1 MAKIDLITL
10 SGLTA
15 IDGSVI
21 ASGAIVKFETLF
33 FIGTTTIEIRPR
45 VFRTRE
51 LFESGFDYVKTIEL
65 PTDFKLI
72 VPEAE
77 YYAITPEKVYEK
89 VRDYLNNLFGDE
101 AFKINIIV
109 D

>member
-10 SGLTA
+10 TGLTA
-15 IDGSVI
+15 TDGSLI
-21 ASGAIVKFETLF
+21 ASGATVKFETLF

-51 LFESGFDYVKTIEL
+51 LFEGGFDYVKTIEL
-65 PTDFKLI
+65 PTDFRLN

>member
-65 PTDFKLI
+65 PTDFRLN